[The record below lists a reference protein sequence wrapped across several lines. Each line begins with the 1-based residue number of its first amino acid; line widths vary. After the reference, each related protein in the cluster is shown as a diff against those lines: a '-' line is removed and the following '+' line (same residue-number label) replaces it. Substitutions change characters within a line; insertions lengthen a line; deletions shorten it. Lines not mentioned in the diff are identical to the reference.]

1 MTNSIS
7 LWSLVSSS
15 SWSVFVILLL
25 LLMASVSSWV
35 VILQKRRLIK
45 QANMAMQQFEN
56 HFWSG
61 MDLVTLYDKV
71 CAKQHPD
78 SGLEHIFK
86 AGFAEFTRLYGHSN
100 FDPNAV
106 MVGTQRAMRIAV
118 TREQSRLEIRLP
130 ILATVG
136 SICPYLG
143 LFGTVVGIM
152 NAFRNLAMVQQ
163 PTLAS
168 VAPGI
173 AEALLTTAV
182 GLVAAIPA
190 VVAYNRYA
198 TQIEALLTNYET
210 FADEFASILHRK
222 AHSQA

>member
-25 LLMASVSSWV
+25 LLIASVSSWV
-35 VILQKRRLIK
+35 AILQKHRLIK

-61 MDLVTLYDKV
+61 MDLVTLYNEV
-71 CAKQHPD
+71 CAKPHPD
-78 SGLEHIFK
+78 PGLEHIFK
-86 AGFAEFTRLYGHSN
+86 AGFAEFRRLYGHSN

-118 TREQSRLEIRLP
+118 TREQSRLETRLP

-136 SICPYLG
+136 SVCPYLG

-222 AHSQA
+222 VHSQA

>member
-45 QANMAMQQFEN
+45 QANMVMQQFEN

-71 CAKQHPD
+71 CAKTHPD

-118 TREQSRLEIRLP
+118 TREQSRLETRLP

-136 SICPYLG
+136 SVCPYLG

-222 AHSQA
+222 VHSQA